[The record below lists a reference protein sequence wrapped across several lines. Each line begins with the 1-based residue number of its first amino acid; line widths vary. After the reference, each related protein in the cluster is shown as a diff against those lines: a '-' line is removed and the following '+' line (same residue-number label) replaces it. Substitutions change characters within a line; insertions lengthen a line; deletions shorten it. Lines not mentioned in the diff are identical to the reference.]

1 MKIEVITPEKIIF
14 SGEASDVVIE
24 GYEGQLNLLDRHAD
38 IISFTRA
45 GELSLKTATSKN
57 SFEISSGV
65 MKIENSKLS
74 ILSSDAK
81 EIVTH

>member
-1 MKIEVITPEKIIF
+1 MKIELITPEKIIF
-14 SGEASDVVIE
+14 SGEASDVVLE

-45 GELSLKTATSKN
+45 GELCLKTGASKK

-65 MKIENSKLS
+65 MKIENAKLS
-74 ILSSDAK
+74 ILASEAK
-81 EIVTH
+81 EI